1 MRKISTALIISL
13 LVVFAGLAPGAIA
26 ADKLLPIAKP
36 ILLPA
41 RETADD
47 CTQSSVTITLSGKGR
62 FTVGNQVSVQS
73 SIENG
78 PVSTNQALQTS
89 GQVGLQRINNSP
101 GSALG
106 PSTANVSVQL
116 CANELPETDPTF
128 LWVYLDLQS
137 PTGASKAKAKVKMP
151 ILKRTAALI
160 ATDEFIDTCKIANS
174 QSIFGN
180 NIIFDVVASKGVRDY
195 YTEGVMGM
203 HLTLQGTLVRQG
215 LVAANDVINIV
226 YYGEK
231 TRLLATTKTNS
242 KGAFK
247 LAFVAPRENY
257 SDAGSVSMVVGSK
270 SVAIDGINLVMP
282 GSSESIQ
289 FDWLVAPRATSIGSS
304 NWIPSFSQ
312 ECLDAFA
319 NYEENNDDSH
329 RDRAILISAALGLI
343 GTANKSQSDKKI
355 NTSSSRGVGSTI
367 YMTSPFAKKI
377 YTKSSSGSGAA
388 EWDSIGNIGSGSGS
402 SYDSDLGGSL
412 GKCYVRGHYRSG
424 KWVNGYYRSC

>member
-1 MRKISTALIISL
+1 MRKITAAIIISL
-13 LVVFAGLAPGAIA
+13 VAVFSGLAPSALA
-26 ADKLLPIAKP
+26 ADKLLPIAKT
-36 ILLPA
+36 ILLPD
-41 RETADD
+41 RERVDD
-47 CTQSSVTITLSGKGR
+47 CNRSSVAISLSGKGR
-62 FTVGNQVSVQS
+62 FTVGNQVAVQS
-73 SIENG
+73 SIEDG

-89 GQVGLQRINNSP
+89 GQVGLQRISNSP
-101 GSALG
+101 GSSLG
-106 PSTANVSVQL
+106 PATVYVSVQL
-116 CANELPETDPTF
+116 CAAELPEADPTY
-128 LWVYLDLQS
+128 LWVFLDLQNAS
-137 PTGASKAKAKVKMP
+137 GESKAKAKVKMP
-151 ILKRTAALI
+151 ILKRTAALV

-180 NIIFDVVASKGVRDY
+180 NIIFNVVASKGVRDY

-203 HLTLQGTLVRQG
+203 QLTLQGTLVRQG

-231 TRLLATTKTNS
+231 TRLLATAKTNS

-247 LAFVAPRENY
+247 VTFIAPRENY
-257 SDAGSVSMVVGSK
+257 SDSGSVSMVVGAK
-270 SVAIDGINLVMP
+270 SFAIDGINLVMP

-312 ECLDAFA
+312 ECLDAYA
-319 NYEENNDDSH
+319 NYDENNDDSH
-329 RDRAILISAALGLI
+329 RDRAILISVALGLI
-343 GTANKSQSDKKI
+343 GTANKSQSDRKI
-355 NTSSSRGVGSTI
+355 NTSSNRGVGSTI

-388 EWDSIGNIGSGSGS
+388 EWDSIGNIGGGSGS

-424 KWVNGYYRSC
+424 TWVSGYYRSC